1 MSVCVCIR
9 SSGTGVTDSCE
20 LPCGYWKLKLDPL
33 EELPVLL
40 TTEPSVQLCYLETL
54 FRRFA
59 VNLRN
64 LDFDFSVLYLQSRTE
79 GFQVRALTALK
90 QTNWEV
96 FTQHR
101 LGDFLSDM
109 DRSSLG

>member
-1 MSVCVCIR
+1 MWVLGI
-9 SSGTGVTDSCE
+9 E
-20 LPCGYWKLKLDPL
+20 LGPL
-33 EELPVLL
+33 QELPVLL

-79 GFQVRALTALK
+79 LYWSNVLAPRYSLASAFKVSKDHLT
-90 QTNWEV
+90 
-96 FTQHR
+96 
-101 LGDFLSDM
+101 DI
-109 DRSSLG
+109 